1 MQRIFVLS
9 AAQKERATAKPA
21 ATRGSDPGRGRKLA
35 VGLAQCAAAA
45 VLAAWLGGCAVTQPV
60 TPARFDF
67 GDPGARAVSE
77 NQGAAAHAPVV
88 VPDVTAPSDLDS
100 DQIRYRLG
108 YLNGQLARGYAASRW
123 TMTPAQLV
131 TQRLRARLARQ
142 GAVLSNSG
150 TTSATVLRVEL
161 NQFEQVFDQPNVGR
175 GVVSLRATLTRN
187 GALVAQREFFSD
199 AAARTPDAAGGAQ
212 ALAQASDAAITALI
226 AWFQAQ
232 AQP

>member
-1 MQRIFVLS
+1 
-9 AAQKERATAKPA
+9 
-21 ATRGSDPGRGRKLA
+21 
-35 VGLAQCAAAA
+35 
-45 VLAAWLGGCAVTQPV
+45 
-60 TPARFDF
+60 
-67 GDPGARAVSE
+67 
-77 NQGAAAHAPVV
+77 VV

-150 TTSATVLRVEL
+150 TTSAPVLRVEL